1 MFIQLGTAAL
11 HTLWCYLFID
21 YLDIGGGI
29 AGAGLAIICTEILN
43 CVFCVIAILGTKYKK
58 EVFSDYKFKFSLRK
72 KEKKLFASFLRGSI
86 PIIGHI
92 YADYFVFFLLN
103 FIAVGFGS
111 D

>member
-1 MFIQLGTAAL
+1 M
-11 HTLWCYLFID
+11 
-21 YLDIGGGI
+21 
-29 AGAGLAIICTEILN
+29 
-43 CVFCVIAILGTKYKK
+43 
-58 EVFSDYKFKFSLRK
+58 K